1 MLRKVLYGILLTA
14 LTVLL
19 VGGAIYRTSVRWQLE
34 ADRAPAAPTL
44 TNHEVLRGNEAQE
57 QNNGQTE
64 ANNGA
69 QHVETQRRGW
79 NESADAGA
87 IAGGLPERN
96 QGRNQNA
103 DEAGSA
109 EPHNSSANATVFEA
123 TVLQIDH
130 NQVTIATNEGVI
142 AAANLGPTWYWSEH
156 GITLAVGDAVT
167 CAGVIVDSTAELNW
181 IESSNGSARYELR
194 DANGVPLW
202 RR

>member
-14 LTVLL
+14 LTILL
-19 VGGAIYRTSVRWQLE
+19 VGGALYRTSVRWQLE
-34 ADRAPAAPTL
+34 ADRAPAAATL
-44 TNHEVLRGNEAQE
+44 ADHEVLRGNEAHG
-57 QNNGQTE
+57 QNDGQTE

-69 QHVETQRRGW
+69 QHAETQRGGW
-79 NESADAGA
+79 NDSADAGT
-87 IAGGLPERN
+87 IAGGLAERN
-96 QGRNQNA
+96 QGRNENA
-103 DEAGSA
+103 DESGSA
-109 EPHNSSANATVFEA
+109 ESHDSTANATVFEA

-156 GITLAVGDAVT
+156 GIALAVGDAVT
-167 CAGVIVDSTAELNW
+167 CAGVIVDSTVELNW

-194 DANGVPLW
+194 DANGMPLW